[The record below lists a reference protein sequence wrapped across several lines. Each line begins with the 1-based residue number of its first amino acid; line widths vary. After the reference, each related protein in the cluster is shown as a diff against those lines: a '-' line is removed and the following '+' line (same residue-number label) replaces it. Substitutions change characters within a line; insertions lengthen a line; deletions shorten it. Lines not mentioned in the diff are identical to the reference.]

1 MASTGSNT
9 ADFENVL
16 NRKDGLASEIMALWY
31 RWKSA
36 RSLAEQRWAEAKRYV
51 FATSTR
57 ETTNVNNPWDNT
69 VHRPKLYH
77 IYNNLLVN
85 TDFSLFPK
93 SDWLEFISF
102 DQQSDSKEKT
112 PSPTVS
118 EKKRERIKELI
129 KLKRQQLIYK
139 K

>member
-9 ADFENVL
+9 ADFESAL
-16 NRKDGLASEIMALWY
+16 NHPDDLAKDIMNLWY

-57 ETTNVNNPWDNT
+57 ETTNVHNEWDNT

-77 IYNNLLVN
+77 IYNNLL
-85 TDFSLFPK
+85 TMPEK
-93 SDWLEFISF
+93 SFGRETRS
-102 DQQSDSKEKT
+102 SSC
-112 PSPTVS
+112 VS
-118 EKKRERIKELI
+118 SH
-129 KLKRQQLIYK
+129 
-139 K
+139 

>member
-102 DQQSDSKEKT
+102 DQQSDSKEK
-112 PSPTVS
+112 
-118 EKKRERIKELI
+118 REAAL
-129 KLKRQQLIYK
+129 
-139 K
+139 